1 MAFKEVAPGVIYFD
15 RELSLEEE
23 DSKQYNPEHFM
34 VFDGVEFITLSQF
47 IFYLRHQI
55 IEKEILHHK
64 TVFSNIIQSTKED
77 TGGVFISLTFQN
89 IKVNLK
95 IPGKSDIL
103 NIERERI
110 YVTLFVN
117 NSLWY
122 LDLSIENFGQFKQL
136 LKGFI

>member
-47 IFYLRHQI
+47 IFYLQHQI

>member
-47 IFYLRHQI
+47 IFYLQHQI

-110 YVTLFVN
+110 YVSLFVN